1 MVILFN
7 KAIRSPWEGKSSI
20 YGYIREQ
27 GKQVDSSLPDDEEFW
42 SGSKIR
48 WVAGGLDGAF
58 GHHAGSDT
66 MPDEVHE
73 LVHLLAKHSRKP
85 KNSTRK
91 ALYARLVKAEV
102 GGMMD
107 SILDEVR
114 KHPGIQPSAVFDEA
128 RWFAE
133 NAAHRNVVKFGIA
146 LMGLFQNEQVKE
158 LLLTLGRHEEF
169 TLYAAVAIQ
178 NGMEDSNEVL
188 FELAKHVHGW
198 GKIHLVERLEPNS
211 KEIRD
216 WLLRHGCLNS
226 IMNEYL
232 ACICARNG
240 GLHEAIAS
248 DRVDCELF
256 DGASTIIEALLYG
269 GPAEDIDDYEHAP
282 QALSDYVRL
291 STKMCSTAKHLSVML
306 NIRDFLAKD
315 EEKWEGRMSAG
326 WTEEVRTDIHAG
338 CQFIIGDFKWSSLIM
353 DAVSSNNSQNR
364 YYGVACAEK
373 LGMDIW
379 ETLYDQLTANPLQD
393 AHYFQLMKSN
403 DPARIQKLVQFA
415 TEHLPLQHIATGPG
429 DEMGLGKEYE
439 AHRSLDTI
447 LQSLDQFE
455 GIGKELILTGLNSP
469 VIRNRNMAIKALEG
483 WNVTSWGDQL
493 VNAVLHLSEIEPDD
507 FVKEGLQQLRKD
519 KGLNTKVIPK

>member
-7 KAIRSPWEGKSSI
+7 KALRSPWEGKASI
-20 YGYIREQ
+20 YAYIRDQ
-27 GKQVDSSLPDDEEFW
+27 GEHVGDSLPDDEEYW
-42 SGSKIR
+42 SDSPIR
-48 WVAGGLDGAF
+48 WVAGGMDGAF
-58 GHHAGSDT
+58 GHHAGAGT
-66 MPDEVHE
+66 MPDEVRE

-91 ALYARLVKAEV
+91 ELYARLVTAEV

-107 SILDEVR
+107 AILDEVR
-114 KHPGIQPSAVFDEA
+114 KHPGIQPGAVFDEA
-128 RWFAE
+128 RWFVE
-133 NAAHRNVVKFGIA
+133 HAAHRNVVKFGIA
-146 LMGLFQNEQVKE
+146 LLGLFQNEQAKE

-169 TLYAAVAIQ
+169 TLYAAVAIR
-178 NGMEDSNEVL
+178 NGMEDSNDVL

-198 GKIHLVERLEPNS
+198 GKIHLVERLEPNN

-216 WLLRHGCLNS
+216 WLLRHGCQNS

-240 GLHEAIAS
+240 GLQEALSS
-248 DRVDCELF
+248 DRVDSELY

-282 QALSDYVRL
+282 QVLSDYVRI
-291 STKMCSTAKHLSVML
+291 SREMCLTVKHLSVML
-306 NIRDFLAKD
+306 NIRDFLAQD

-326 WTEEVRTDIHAG
+326 WTEQLRTGINDA
-338 CQFIIGDFKWSSLIM
+338 CQLIIGDSKWKSLIM
-353 DAVSSNNSQNR
+353 DAVSSNDSLNHH
-364 YYGVACAEK
+364 YGVACAEK

-379 ETLYDQLTANPLQD
+379 ENLYGQLATSPLQD
-393 AHYFQLMKSN
+393 SHYLQLMKSN
-403 DPARIQKLVQFA
+403 DPARIQKLVHFA
-415 TEHLPLQHIATGPG
+415 TGHLPLEQIATGPG

-493 VNAVLHLSEIEPDD
+493 VKAVIHLSEIEPDD
-507 FVKEGLQQLRKD
+507 SVKEGLQQLREE
-519 KGLNTKVIPK
+519 KGL